1 MELHFNEKYKL
12 FPYLFFYFFFTN
24 SYANNKVV
32 FVDIDYLINN
42 STIGKKIINKL
53 ENEDKKNIEILKKR
67 ETSLKNIEQEI
78 KKKKNI
84 ISNEEF
90 QKEINLLKTKIS
102 QFNSEKNIMVK
113 NFKNLKNNELN
124 NVLNEFNKI
133 IQKYMTENSIDIV
146 FDKKNIY
153 IGKGSIDITQ
163 NILESIEK
171 QLK

>member
-1 MELHFNEKYKL
+1 MKNINYFLI
-12 FPYLFFYFFFTN
+12 LFFIFFFTN

-32 FVDIDYLINN
+32 FVDIDFLINN
-42 STIGKKIINKL
+42 STIGKKIIKKL

-133 IQKYMTENSIDIV
+133 IQKYMAENSIDIV

-153 IGKGSIDITQ
+153 IGKGSIDITLI
-163 NILESIEK
+163 ILENIEK

>member
-1 MELHFNEKYKL
+1 MKNIKYFL
-12 FPYLFFYFFFTN
+12 IFFFIFFFTN
-24 SYANNKVV
+24 SYANNKIV

-53 ENEDKKNIEILKKR
+53 ESEDKNNIEILKKR
-67 ETSLKNIEQEI
+67 EISLKNIEEEI

-90 QKEINLLKTKIS
+90 QKEINLLKSKIS
-102 QFNSEKNIMVK
+102 QFNSEKNKMVK
-113 NFKNLKNNELN
+113 NFTKLKNDELN

-153 IGKGSIDITQ
+153 IGKGSIDITPKV
-163 NILESIEK
+163 LEDIER

>member
-1 MELHFNEKYKL
+1 MKNINYFLI
-12 FPYLFFYFFFTN
+12 LFFIFFFTN

-32 FVDIDYLINN
+32 FVDIDFLINN
-42 STIGKKIINKL
+42 STIGKKIIKKL

-67 ETSLKNIEQEI
+67 ETSLKNVEQEI

-102 QFNSEKNIMVK
+102 QFNSEKNLMVK

-163 NILESIEK
+163 NILENIEK

>member
-1 MELHFNEKYKL
+1 MKNINYFLI
-12 FPYLFFYFFFTN
+12 LFFIFFFTN

-32 FVDIDYLINN
+32 FVDIDFLINN
-42 STIGKKIINKL
+42 STIGKKIIKKL

-67 ETSLKNIEQEI
+67 ETSLKNVEQEI

-153 IGKGSIDITQ
+153 IGKGSIDITLI
-163 NILESIEK
+163 ILENIEK

>member
-1 MELHFNEKYKL
+1 MKNINYFLI
-12 FPYLFFYFFFTN
+12 LFFIFFFTN

-32 FVDIDYLINN
+32 FVDIDFLINN
-42 STIGKKIINKL
+42 STIGKKIIKKL

-67 ETSLKNIEQEI
+67 ETSLKNVEQEI

-163 NILESIEK
+163 NILENIEK

>member
-1 MELHFNEKYKL
+1 MKNINYFLIV
-12 FPYLFFYFFFTN
+12 FFIFFSTN
-24 SYANNKVV
+24 SYANNKIV

-53 ENEDKKNIEILKKR
+53 ESEDKKNIEILKKR
-67 ETSLKNIEQEI
+67 EISLKNIEQEI

-90 QKEINLLKTKIS
+90 QKEINSLKTKIS

-113 NFKNLKNNELN
+113 NFKKLKNNELN
-124 NVLNEFNKI
+124 NILNEFNKI

-153 IGKGSIDITQ
+153 IGKGSIDITP
-163 NILESIEK
+163 NILENIEK

>member
-1 MELHFNEKYKL
+1 MKNINYFLI
-12 FPYLFFYFFFTN
+12 LFFIFFFTN

-32 FVDIDYLINN
+32 FVDIDFLINN
-42 STIGKKIINKL
+42 STIGKKIIKKL

-78 KKKKNI
+78 KNKKNI

-102 QFNSEKNIMVK
+102 KFNSEKNIMVK
-113 NFKNLKNNELN
+113 NFKKLKNNEIN

-153 IGKGSIDITQ
+153 IGKGSIDITLI
-163 NILESIEK
+163 ILENIEK

>member
-1 MELHFNEKYKL
+1 MKNIKYL
-12 FPYLFFYFFFTN
+12 LIIFFIFFFTN

-32 FVDIDYLINN
+32 FVDIDFLINN
-42 STIGKKIINKL
+42 STIGKKIIKKL

-67 ETSLKNIEQEI
+67 ETSLKNVEQEI

-102 QFNSEKNIMVK
+102 QFNSEKNLMVK

-153 IGKGSIDITQ
+153 IGKGSIDITLI
-163 NILESIEK
+163 ILENIEK

>member
-1 MELHFNEKYKL
+1 MKNINYFLI
-12 FPYLFFYFFFTN
+12 LFFIFFFTN

-32 FVDIDYLINN
+32 FVDIDFLINN
-42 STIGKKIINKL
+42 STIGKKIIKKL

-67 ETSLKNIEQEI
+67 ETSLKNVEQEI

-102 QFNSEKNIMVK
+102 QFNSEKNLMVK

-133 IQKYMTENSIDIV
+133 IQNYMTENSIDIV

-153 IGKGSIDITQ
+153 IGKGSIDITLI
-163 NILESIEK
+163 ILENIEK

>member
-1 MELHFNEKYKL
+1 MKNINYFLI
-12 FPYLFFYFFFTN
+12 LFFIFFFTK

-32 FVDIDYLINN
+32 FVDIDFLINN
-42 STIGKKIINKL
+42 STIGKKIIKKL

-67 ETSLKNIEQEI
+67 ETSLKNVEQEI

-102 QFNSEKNIMVK
+102 QFNSEKNLMVK

-153 IGKGSIDITQ
+153 IGKGSIDITLI
-163 NILESIEK
+163 ILENIEK

>member
-1 MELHFNEKYKL
+1 MKNINYFLI
-12 FPYLFFYFFFTN
+12 LFFIFFFTN

-32 FVDIDYLINN
+32 FVDIDFLINN
-42 STIGKKIINKL
+42 STIGKKIIKKL

-67 ETSLKNIEQEI
+67 ETSLKNVEQEI

-102 QFNSEKNIMVK
+102 QFNSEKNLMVK

-153 IGKGSIDITQ
+153 IGKGSIDITLI
-163 NILESIEK
+163 ILENIEK

>member
-1 MELHFNEKYKL
+1 MKNINYFLIV
-12 FPYLFFYFFFTN
+12 FFIFFSTN
-24 SYANNKVV
+24 SYANNKIV

-42 STIGKKIINKL
+42 STIGKKIIKKL

-67 ETSLKNIEQEI
+67 ETSLKNVEQEI

-102 QFNSEKNIMVK
+102 QFNSEKNLMVK

-153 IGKGSIDITQ
+153 IGKGSIDITLI
-163 NILESIEK
+163 ILENIEK

>member
-1 MELHFNEKYKL
+1 MKNINYFLIV
-12 FPYLFFYFFFTN
+12 FFIFFSTN
-24 SYANNKVV
+24 SYANNKIV

-67 ETSLKNIEQEI
+67 ETSLKNIEQGI

-84 ISNEEF
+84 ISNDEF

-102 QFNSEKNIMVK
+102 QFNSEKNLMVK
-113 NFKNLKNNELN
+113 NFKKLKNNELN

-153 IGKGSIDITQ
+153 IGKGSIDITLI
-163 NILESIEK
+163 ILENIEK